1 MSVLITPLPNDDAII
16 MTESLTC
23 YLRDIVYISID
34 DKEGVSITL
43 TSNTDK
49 KYIKIK
55 STYDMIHK
63 LLELGLTYGNANENI
78 IFPKIS
84 ISYVYRE
91 NAKNVCVLFKRFTV
105 YISSKLFIK
114 IQEDIMLKHVQT
126 IEREELER
134 ENKMMRAHIEFSPGG
149 QEFFKVMESF
159 KNKQKN
165 SSF

>member
-23 YLRDIVYISID
+23 YLHDIVYISID
-34 DKEGVSITL
+34 DKKGVSIIL
-43 TSNTDK
+43 TANTDK
-49 KYIKIK
+49 KYIEIK

-63 LLELGLTYGNANENI
+63 LLELGLMYGNADREDI

-84 ISYVYRE
+84 ISYVYKE
-91 NAKNVCVLFKRFTV
+91 NTKNVCVLFKRFTV
-105 YISSKLFIK
+105 YVSSKLFIK

-126 IEREELER
+126 IEREDLER

-159 KNKQKN
+159 KNKQ
-165 SSF
+165 

>member
-16 MTESLTC
+16 MTGNLTC
-23 YLRDIVYISID
+23 YLHDIVYINID
-34 DKEGVSITL
+34 DKEEISIIL
-43 TSNTDK
+43 TTNSDK
-49 KYIKIK
+49 KYIEIK
-55 STYDMIHK
+55 SDYNMIHK
-63 LLELGLTYGNANENI
+63 LLELGLTYGNVNEKI

-84 ISYVYRE
+84 ISYVYSE
-91 NAKNVCVLFKRFTV
+91 NAKNICVLFKRFTV
-105 YISSKLFIK
+105 YVSNKTFIK

-159 KNKQKN
+159 KNKQK
-165 SSF
+165 